1 MQWCRIA
8 VLAVILAVCS
18 IGPAWAAEIPSLEPL
33 SGAPP
38 HPADNPPSE
47 AKIRLGEELFFDSI
61 MSGNN
66 RRSCGTCHKRE
77 LHFMDG
83 LSRGWGLDESEL
95 PFKVPGLLNVGWQRS
110 IFFDGRVETLEE
122 QVAKPLEN
130 HREMALDPKEAV
142 ARISA
147 DPFYVRLFEEA
158 FPGETITFALVAKAV
173 ACFERTLVSYDSDFD
188 RYLLGDEG
196 ALSPGAK
203 RGLELFKTKARC
215 IQCHNGPLLTDHEF
229 HYTGVAERDG
239 HAKPGS
245 KYKTQSLRDS
255 QRRYSYMHNGRMMNL
270 RQVIDHYDRG
280 GSAPEGFQA
289 EIRSI
294 GLSDAEKDDLFAFL
308 GSLNGRVHTVAISAD
323 AKRGDPEGTAD
334 AEAVP
339 AAKDS
344 GESGAAVND
353 PSYINR

>member
-1 MQWCRIA
+1 MQSRRITA
-8 VLAVILAVCS
+8 LAGILTLCVAA
-18 IGPAWAAEIPSLEPL
+18 PLWAAGIPTLEPL

-38 HPADNPPSE
+38 HPSDNPPSE

-95 PFKVPGLLNVGWQRS
+95 PFKVPGLLNVGWQRT
-110 IFFDGRVETLEE
+110 IFFDGRVKTLEE

-130 HREMALDPKEAV
+130 HREMALEPEEAV

-158 FPGETITFALVAKAV
+158 FPGEPITFDLVAKAV
-173 ACFERTLVSYDSDFD
+173 ASFERTLVSYDSDFD
-188 RYLLGDEG
+188 RYLLGDEE
-196 ALSPGAK
+196 ALSASAK

-239 HAKPGS
+239 HGKTGT
-245 KYKTQSLRDS
+245 KYKTQSLRDAL
-255 QRRYSYMHNGRMMNL
+255 RRYSYMHNGRMMNL

-280 GSAPEGFQA
+280 GSAPDGFQA
-289 EIRSI
+289 EIRPI

-308 GSLNGRVHTVAISAD
+308 GSLDGRVHEVELSALENDEKPDGAIERA
-323 AKRGDPEGTAD
+323 PI
-334 AEAVP
+334 P
-339 AAKDS
+339 AATS
-344 GESGAAVND
+344 EAAAAAVDD
-353 PSYINR
+353 PSYLNR